1 MDIQL
6 QIKHNIGNT
15 ITVPNALKLFA
26 KTYFSSNVLA
36 GVTTLPVDNT
46 ADFST
51 TQLGLL
57 ESIGAEN
64 AEFVTVSAVP
74 NATSLT
80 VSTTV
85 FPHNRGGAVYLAEYN
100 QIVVEK
106 AATIDGVY
114 SVFGTFNIQATQ
126 QFTTIV
132 DAAGLRTA
140 YYKIKLK
147 NSVTG
152 NESDYTSPISA
163 SNYDSNS
170 VGASFDQIKKMF
182 GISDSDPI
190 ITTDFLLSALNEARN
205 FTNDMMANYKQSWRE
220 VFEYPIQL
228 LAGKNYIDLPDN
240 YDYQYTNGKLLSVR
254 YPRINGLSPYPLNY
268 VDKREWNSIAYSLK
282 YSYTVGATLIGA
294 TTLYLENVGDFQ
306 NTGTIFVS
314 GNDVT
319 EDIMQINYTG
329 VDLSTNTVTGV
340 TGITRAIPAGTQV
353 FAFPTFAQASYYT
366 VWYDEATAKGRV
378 VFNRPVPKMM
388 RGRNVYIDYYKKMDN
403 IDDINVV
410 LPEPYAHIYQYYIKY
425 AIKYR
430 RNNDTKFETDPDG
443 KRFIELMKQWIENH
457 YIGQLPKII
466 TR

>member
-15 ITVPNALKLFA
+15 IVVPNSLKLFA
-26 KTYFSSNVLA
+26 KTYFSSNLLA

-46 ADFST
+46 ADFSA

-57 ESIGAEN
+57 ESIGSEN
-64 AEFVTVSAVP
+64 AEFVSISAVP
-74 NATSLT
+74 SITSLT
-80 VSTTV
+80 VGATL

-114 SVFGTFNIQATQ
+114 SVLGTYAIQATQ
-126 QFTTIV
+126 QYTTIV
-132 DAAGLRTA
+132 DATGLRSA

-152 NESDYTSPISA
+152 NVSDYTTPSSA

-182 GISDSDPI
+182 GISDADPV

-220 VFEYPIQL
+220 VFEYPVQL
-228 LAGKNYIDLPDN
+228 IVGRNYIELPEN
-240 YDYQYTNGKLLSVR
+240 YDYQYTNCKLLSVR

-282 YSYTVGATLIGA
+282 YSYTNGVTTTGS
-294 TTLYLENVGDFQ
+294 TTLVVDNAGDFQ
-306 NTGTIFVS
+306 QNGTVFIAA
-314 GNDVT
+314 
-319 EDIMQINYTG
+319 EDITQVYQQVTYTG
-329 VDLSTNTVTGV
+329 VNLATNTLTGC
-340 TGITRAIPAGTQV
+340 TGITRDVPSGTQV

-366 VWYDEATAKGRV
+366 VWYDEATAKGRI
-378 VFNRPVPKMM
+378 VFNRPVPQMM
-388 RGRNVYIDYYKKMDN
+388 KARNVYIDYYKKMDN
-403 IDDINVV
+403 IDDINNV
-410 LPEPYAHIYQYYIKY
+410 LPEPYSHIYQYYIKY

-457 YIGQLPKII
+457 YIGQMPKII

>member
-15 ITVPNALKLFA
+15 IVVPNSLKLFA
-26 KTYFSSNVLA
+26 KTYFSNNIGA

-46 ADFST
+46 ADFSAA
-51 TQLGLL
+51 QLGLL
-57 ESIGAEN
+57 ENIGAEN
-64 AEFVTVSAVP
+64 AEFITISAVP
-74 NATSLT
+74 SATSLT
-80 VSTTV
+80 VSTTL
-85 FPHNRGGAVYLAEYN
+85 FPHNRGGAMFLAEYN

-106 AATIDGVY
+106 AATVDGVY
-114 SVFGTFNIQATQ
+114 SVFGTFGIQATQ
-126 QFTTIV
+126 QFTTLV
-132 DAAGLRTA
+132 DATGLRTA

-152 NESDYTSPISA
+152 NESDYTTPASA
-163 SNYDSNS
+163 SGFDPDSVAS
-170 VGASFDQIKKMF
+170 SFDQIKKMF
-182 GISDSDPI
+182 GISDADPI

-205 FTNDMMANYKQSWRE
+205 FTNDMMANFKQSWRE
-220 VFEYPIQL
+220 VFEKPIPL
-228 LAGKNYIDLPDN
+228 IVGRNYIDLPDN

-254 YPRINGLSPYPLNY
+254 FPRINGLSPYPLNY

-282 YSYTVGATLIGA
+282 YSYSVGVTLNGATSIIV
-294 TTLYLENVGDFQ
+294 ENAGDFQ
-306 NTGTIFVS
+306 TNGTVFISANT
-314 GNDVT
+314 VT
-319 EDIMQINYTG
+319 EEMLEVNYTG
-329 VDLSTNTVTGV
+329 VDLTTNTLTGC
-340 TGITRAIPAGTQV
+340 TGITRNFATNTQI

-366 VWYDEATAKGRV
+366 VWFDETTQKGRV
-378 VFNRPVPKMM
+378 VFNRPIPRMM
-388 RGRNVYIDYYKKMDN
+388 KGRNVYIDYYKKMTA

-410 LPEPYAHIYQYYIKY
+410 LAEPYAHIYQYYIKY

-443 KRFIELMKQWIENH
+443 KRFIELMKQWIDNH